1 MLPIKPENRRRFLFA
16 TFCLPS
22 SASPIFTAMKPENV
36 KARQQATVELLKK
49 IKEESLST
57 NDLEN
62 LRDVL
67 RFHEHRYYV
76 QSDPLISD
84 FEYDSLYKGLEA
96 LEKEAPDLVTPDSPT
111 QRVGKGLTKDFPN
124 VPHLVP
130 MLSLDNS
137 YNSED
142 LLDFDRKARELTG
155 LAEIEYCVEPKF
167 DGASISLIY
176 EGDHL
181 ERGATRGDGV
191 RGDDI
196 TPNIKQI
203 RTIPLSAQFSRYGLQ
218 TVEIR
223 GEVLINKTNF
233 KKFNDALAEQGLAPL
248 ANPRNAAA
256 GTLRIKDPMEVKRRN
271 LEAFVYHVSY
281 YALKDGR
288 QMTDENKDIADDAPS
303 AATPP
308 LSAYLAT
315 HSGTLEMLW
324 DLGFRSPAKEK
335 KVLKGIQAVI
345 DYCNEFESQ
354 RDDLP
359 YEIDGMVIKVND
371 FELQD
376 KMGMTTHHPRWAMA
390 YKFKARQ
397 ATSKLLRIEY
407 QVGRTGNIGPVAKIE
422 PVHIGGVTVGSIS
435 LFNEDVIREKDIR
448 IGDTVLVERAGDVI
462 PYIVKSLAEL
472 RTGEEQPIVFP
483 KCCPSCG
490 DEIVRTADEAAW
502 RCVNVSCPAQVLE
515 RLMHFASKD
524 AMDIRGL
531 GEANIEK
538 FIKLGLLRSI
548 PQIYNLDY
556 EAIGKLEGFG
566 AKSITNLQQAIS
578 HSKTQP
584 LHRLIFALGIRFVGE
599 TMAKTLAAAV
609 EHLLDL
615 KNFDEEKLKTL
626 EDVGPKVAGSVVQ
639 FFANEDNVKMIE
651 ELEALGLQV
660 KNEKRGTAADGN
672 LTGQTFLFTGSLN
685 KLKRSDAEELVEKN
699 GGKIVSGVSSKLNY
713 LVVGDDAGSKL
724 EKAKKIA
731 SIKILSE
738 DQFLEMISPSVVV

>member
-1 MLPIKPENRRRFLFA
+1 MKSEGLCADGLPTGKVGMGRFI
-16 TFCLPS
+16 
-22 SASPIFTAMKPENV
+22 PIFTTMNTDNV
-36 KARQQATVELLKK
+36 KALQQATVDLLKK
-49 IKEESLST
+49 IKEEEIST
-57 NDLEN
+57 GDIDQ
-62 LRDVL
+62 LRAVL

-84 FEYDSLYKGLEA
+84 FEYDTLYKSLEA
-96 LEKEAPDLVTPDSPT
+96 LEGEAPDLIMPDSPT
-111 QRVGKGLTKDFPN
+111 QRVAKGLTKDFPN

-137 YNSED
+137 YDSED

-155 LAEIEYCVEPKF
+155 LNEIEYCVEPKF

-176 EGDHL
+176 EDDQL

-203 RTIPLSAQFSRYGLQ
+203 RTIPLSAKFSDYGLQ

-223 GEVLINKTNF
+223 GEVLINKNNF
-233 KKFNDALAEQGLAPL
+233 KKFNEGLTEQGLAPL

-256 GTLRIKDPMEVKRRN
+256 GTLRIKDPLEVKRRN

-281 YALKDGR
+281 YVSKEGVQKTDDGL
-288 QMTDENKDIADDAPS
+288 QMTDDGDAPS
-303 AATPP
+303 
-308 LSAYLAT
+308 SVINHISSYLKT
-315 HSGTLEMLW
+315 HSGTLDMLW
-324 DLGFRSPAKEK
+324 NLGFRSPAKEK

-345 DYCNEFESQ
+345 DYCNEFEVQ

-407 QVGRTGNIGPVAKIE
+407 QIGRTGNVGPVAKIE
-422 PVHIGGVTVGSIS
+422 PVHIGGVTVSSVS

-462 PYIVKSLAEL
+462 PYIVKALTEL
-472 RTGEEQPIVFP
+472 RTGDEQPIQFP

-490 DEIVRTADEAAW
+490 DEIVRTAEEAAW
-502 RCVNVSCPAQVLE
+502 RCVNINCLAQVLE

-531 GEANIEK
+531 GEANIKK
-538 FIKLGLLRSI
+538 FYDLGLLKSI
-548 PQIYNLDY
+548 PQVYQLDF
-556 EAIGKLEGFG
+556 EALSKLEGFG
-566 AKSITNLQQAIS
+566 KKSIENLQAAIAN
-578 HSKTQP
+578 SKSQP

-599 TMAKTLAAAV
+599 TMAKTLANAV
-609 EHLLDL
+609 NHLLDL
-615 KNFDEEKLKTL
+615 KNFDEERLKTL

-639 FFANEDNVKMIE
+639 FFANEDNVAMLQ
-651 ELEALGLQV
+651 ELETLGLQL
-660 KNEKRGTAADGN
+660 KNEKKEAASDGN
-672 LTGQTFLFTGSLN
+672 LDGKSFLFTGTLH

-731 SIKILSE
+731 SIRILSE
-738 DQFLEMISPSVVV
+738 DQFLEMVNT